1 MSTNRYHLP
10 EIDPETLVDF
20 VDASNRLG
28 TKTDAVLKSIYNK
41 FPAVDFRLK
50 PASTEPGT
58 LGGVKV
64 GEGFEVADGLLSLAG
79 VGYELP
85 AASASV
91 LGGIRAGRN
100 VEVSADGV
108 IGLGIGAVN
117 VDTIGTDAFADGA
130 VTGEKIATPAI
141 SRGKLAEG
149 VYNDLVGASTVWKDA
164 QTFKFRGGDP
174 KNPYAGS
181 NYGRKDGICLIKIG
195 GLQIFLL
202 KCECNVP
209 TPDIARPVVSTFWA
223 GSNAAVTKPFY
234 ENERDIKVEPGAY
247 FTDAVTFG
255 AIRYAADTGT
265 GVHAFKGIDIVTLN
279 GSDSTWNSEYIGST
293 TGIQN
298 TEVWEMAPALTVK
311 QIASLK
317 R

>member
-1 MSTNRYHLP
+1 MSTTRYRLP
-10 EIDPETLVDF
+10 EVDPATLLDF
-20 VDASNRLG
+20 VEASNRLG

-41 FPAVDFRLK
+41 FPVADFRLK

-64 GEGFEVADGLLSLAG
+64 GEGFEVAGGLLSVAG
-79 VGYELP
+79 VGYELSI
-85 AASASV
+85 ASANV

-100 VEVSADGV
+100 VEVSAEGV

-149 VYNDLVGASTVWKDA
+149 VYNDLVGASTVLKDA

-174 KNPYAGS
+174 TNPYSGS
-181 NYGRKDGICLIKIG
+181 NYGVKDGIAILKIG
-195 GLQIFLL
+195 GLEIFLL
-202 KCECNVP
+202 KCDCGIDPFNLE
-209 TPDIARPVVSTFWA
+209 IKRPVVSTWWTGDKA
-223 GSNAAVTKPFY
+223 NVSKPFY
-234 ENERDIKVEPGAY
+234 ENDRDVKVEPGAY
-247 FTDAVTFG
+247 FADNVTCA
-255 AIRYAADTGT
+255 AIRYAPDTNNGLHT
-265 GVHAFKGIDIVTLN
+265 FRGICIVHLN
-279 GSDSTWNSEYIGST
+279 GSDSTWSAEYIGST
-293 TGIQN
+293 AGVQN
-298 TEVWEMAPALTVK
+298 MEVWDYAPTVTVK
-311 QIASLK
+311 QIVK